1 MKCAHSLNEFQDPV
15 KSIRVDQEIIII
27 LKLVFQVSQKLAIPS
42 LSTEFENPNIGLRG
56 WKACFRVSLKF

>member
-27 LKLVFQVSQKLAIPS
+27 LKLVFQVSEKLTLPS
-42 LSTEFENPNIGLRG
+42 KLSN
-56 WKACFRVSLKF
+56 